1 MKFDTNNNTNKIF
14 KLTKNYL
21 VDVENHIISF
31 KNFCKGIVEGNYPSF
46 ESQCYYSFF
55 RNSETMINIIHNDI
69 YDMLFK
75 LQQKYDDKER
85 ASVLF
90 PYEKQAIYQYLNKF
104 DLKKNCH
111 KKFGCLYAEKILKD
125 GKEVVTIGL
134 SICND
139 KDVFSKNVALSLAK
153 KRAREYP
160 TRYDIRVTPR
170 PEKFPTNDTLH
181 IPYKWMYK
189 GEIAKFVNRCTRWFK
204 NETII
209 YPNNIDFVEF
219 PKKKKK
225 DKHEPIGEKKMPF

>member
-1 MKFDTNNNTNKIF
+1 MKFDKDANKIF

-55 RNSETMINIIHNDI
+55 RDAETMINLIHNNIHDR
-69 YDMLFK
+69 LFK
-75 LQQKYDDKER
+75 LQQRYDDKER

-90 PYEKQAIYQYLNKF
+90 PYEKQAIYQYLIKF
-104 DLKKNCH
+104 DSKKHCP
-111 KKFGCLYAEKILKD
+111 KKFGCIYAEKILKD

-134 SICND
+134 SVCND
-139 KDVFSKNVALSLAK
+139 KDEFSKNVALSLAK

-160 TRYDIRVTPR
+160 TRYDIRVTPK
-170 PEKFPTNDTLH
+170 PEKFTINDVLH
-181 IPYKWMYK
+181 IPYKWMY
-189 GEIAKFVNRCTRWFK
+189 ETETAKFVKRCTRWFK

-219 PKKKKK
+219 PKKKK
-225 DKHEPIGEKKMPF
+225 DKHEPTGEKKMPF

>member
-1 MKFDTNNNTNKIF
+1 MYYAII
-14 KLTKNYL
+14 
-21 VDVENHIISF
+21 ENGII
-31 KNFCKGIVEGNYPSF
+31 KNFCEDISNNNLYTSIDLK
-46 ESQCYYSFF
+46 F
-55 RNSETMINIIHNDI
+55 RRIYERLKAIDNNCNIIKDI
-69 YDMLFK
+69 IFELEQN
-75 LQQKYDDKER
+75 LADKER

-104 DLKKNCH
+104 DFKKNCR
-111 KKFGCLYAEKILKD
+111 KKCGCMYAEKILKD

-139 KDVFSKNVALSLAK
+139 KDVFSKNVALNLAK

-170 PEKFPTNDTLH
+170 PDKFPMNGTFN
-181 IPYKWMYK
+181 IPYKWMYE
-189 GEIAKFVNRCTRWFK
+189 GEIIKFIKRCARWFK

-225 DKHEPIGEKKMPF
+225 DKHEPTGELKMPF